1 MTQAKQGDTVKV
13 HYTGSL
19 PDGTR
24 FDSSEGRDPLEL
36 TLGSGDVIPGFDAAV
51 VGMRAGESKMVTIA
65 SDEAYGPRHD
75 DAVRDF
81 PRTVVPEHVELNV
94 GTQLQAN
101 DPSGQPIVL
110 TVVGLSEEMVTLDA
124 NHPLAGEDLVF
135 DLELVEII

>member
-1 MTQAKQGDTVKV
+1 MTQAKKGDTVKV
-13 HYTGSL
+13 HYTGRL

-51 VGMRAGESKMVTIA
+51 AGMRAGESKTVTIA
-65 SDEAYGPRHD
+65 SDQAYGPRHD

-81 PRTVVPEHVELNV
+81 PRTVVPEHIELNV
-94 GTQLQAN
+94 GMQLQAN
-101 DPSGQPIVL
+101 DPSGQPVAL

-135 DLELVEII
+135 DLELVEIT